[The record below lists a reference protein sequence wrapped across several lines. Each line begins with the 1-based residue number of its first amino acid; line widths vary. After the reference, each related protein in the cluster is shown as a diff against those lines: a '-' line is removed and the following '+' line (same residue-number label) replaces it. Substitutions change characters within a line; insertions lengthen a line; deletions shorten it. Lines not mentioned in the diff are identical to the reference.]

1 MTDFTK
7 ALEDA
12 EFRCTALENHAAR
25 IAKALGDVNMETW
38 WTSLMFV
45 GRDALRNGIKRVSF
59 LGQVTL
65 PAPTA
70 SVALG
75 VRNIQI
81 STSGE

>member
-1 MTDFTK
+1 MKDFTK

-25 IAKALGDVNMETW
+25 IAKELGDVNMETW
-38 WTSLMFV
+38 WTSPMFV
-45 GRDALRNGIKRVSF
+45 ARDALRNGIKRVSL

-75 VRNIQI
+75 VRQVPLH
-81 STSGE
+81 TRG